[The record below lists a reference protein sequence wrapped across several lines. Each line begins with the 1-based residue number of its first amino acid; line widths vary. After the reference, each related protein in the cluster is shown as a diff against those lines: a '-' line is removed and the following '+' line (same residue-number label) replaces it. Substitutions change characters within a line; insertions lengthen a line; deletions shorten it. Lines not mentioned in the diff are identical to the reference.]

1 MFVLATLLVSGRRV
15 AAIRIAGRYWPV
27 VAAARAASIAGLEGD
42 LESYFAGW
50 RAAFPRLKRLAA
62 AIEAGKVHGRLAVPE
77 TKARL
82 DTPLRPP
89 KIICVGANYADHL
102 AEMKASSIKKVRGV
116 PPFFF
121 LKPPSTVLSGP
132 GPTVFMPRDCK
143 NLDWEAEMVVVF
155 GKGGK
160 DIAPERALEHVAG
173 YTLGIDF
180 TARDLFSAPD
190 SFFKFNFVLGK
201 CQDTLSPVGPAI
213 VPAAF
218 ADGDDLHFSLSVND
232 VQKQSSSTRYMI
244 YSLAEQIAG
253 VSRGVRIEAGDLMFT
268 GSPAGV
274 GLPRGEKLR
283 RGDRVRVE
291 SPDIGVMEVVIQAP
305 Q

>member
-1 MFVLATLLVSGRRV
+1 MFVLATLVVSRQRV
-15 AAIRIAGRYWPV
+15 AAMRIAGRYWPL
-27 VAAARAASIAGLEGD
+27 AASAHAAGITGLEGG
-42 LESYFAGW
+42 LESHFACW
-50 RAAFPRLKRLAA
+50 QAAFPRLKRLAA
-62 AIEAGKVHGRLAVPE
+62 AIAAGKVRVRLAVPE
-77 TKARL
+77 ARARL
-82 DTPLRPP
+82 DTPLHPP
-89 KIICVGANYADHL
+89 KVICVGANYADHL
-102 AEMKASSIKKVRGV
+102 TEMNASSIKKVPGV

-132 GPTVFMPRDCK
+132 GPTVRMPRDCK

-160 DIAPERALEHVAG
+160 NIAPERALEHVAG
-173 YTLGIDF
+173 YTLGVDF
-180 TARDLFSAPD
+180 TARDLFSSPE
-190 SFFKFNFVLGK
+190 SFFKYNFVLGK

-213 VPAAF
+213 VPATF
-218 ADGDDLHFSLSVND
+218 ADGGDLPFSLSVNG
-232 VQKQSSSTRYMI
+232 VRKQSTSTRHMI

-274 GLPRGEKLR
+274 GLPRGEKLVP
-283 RGDRVRVE
+283 GDRVCIE
-291 SPDIGVMEVVIQAP
+291 SEHIGLMEVIIQPP